1 MKNFLKILFSSCLGS
16 FIALMLFFVVGI
28 FMLIGVIGAVSG
40 SLTGGAS
47 AEEFKLSK
55 NTILKLDM
63 SSISDKVEV
72 NPFDSFL
79 GEETGAVSLIDV
91 IKAINKAKENPN
103 IEGIYI
109 NIEGIDAGTASID
122 AVRRALL
129 DFKSSGKFIVAYGDS
144 YSQKSYYLASVADK
158 VLLNPEGEISLVGL
172 SSSSMMMKDAYDKLG
187 VKMEIFKVGK
197 FKGAVEPGI
206 LNKLSDE
213 NRLQIQ
219 EYLDGLWYNI
229 TEAIANARGISR
241 ESLLDFVNDGKAFDG
256 AQVFVDNKL
265 VDALVYRSEV
275 EDIVRSMIKSLPEDI
290 RMATVSNMKTVPFL
304 HKPQTNDE
312 VYVLFAEGTIMPEE
326 FQSPYG
332 GESLITYDLV
342 DKLKE
347 LEEDDDIK
355 AVVLRV
361 NSPGGSAFLSEQIWK
376 AIKDLR
382 KTKTV
387 VISMG
392 DLAASGGYY
401 ISSAG
406 EYIVAEKNTLT
417 GSIGIYGQIP
427 NAEEL
432 AKKIGVNIDVVK
444 TSPYADFNMSEAGL
458 SNVLRPMSPE
468 SKAKIQASVERGY
481 KTFISRV
488 AEGRNMTLAQVD
500 SIGQGR
506 VWLGAKALDLKL
518 VDEIGGIDVA
528 VKKAAEFAGIS
539 NYKVVYSETQIDSFS
554 EMLLKSTNI
563 TDDFKAK
570 MLSKEERLLLK
581 ELKKIYSNS
590 GILAKLPFD
599 IYY

>member
-1 MKNFLKILFSSCLGS
+1 MRNFLKILFSSCLGS

-28 FMLIGVIGAVSG
+28 FMLIGVIGAVSS
-40 SLTGGAS
+40 SLTGGVS

-109 NIEGIDAGTASID
+109 NIEGIDAGSASID

-129 DFKSSGKFIVAYGDS
+129 DFKSSGKFIVTYGDS

-172 SSSSMMMKDAYDKLG
+172 ASSSMMMKDAYDKLG

-229 TEAIANARGISR
+229 TEAIADSRGISR
-241 ESLLDFVNDGKAFDG
+241 ESLLDFVNNGKAFDG

-265 VDALVYRSEV
+265 VDALVYRSDV
-275 EDIVRSMIKSLPEDI
+275 ESIVRSMIESEPENI
-290 RMATVSNMKTVPFL
+290 RMATVENMKTVPFL
-304 HKPQTNDE
+304 HKQKGDNE
-312 VYVLFAEGTIMPEE
+312 VYVLFAEGTIMPKE

-332 GESLITYDLV
+332 GEALITYDLV

-347 LEEDDDIK
+347 LEYDDDIK

-392 DLAASGGYY
+392 DVAASGGYY
-401 ISSAG
+401 IASAG

-500 SIGQGR
+500 SVGQGR

-528 VKKAAEFAGIS
+528 VKKAAEFAS
-539 NYKVVYSETQIDSFS
+539 LSKYKVVYEETQVDSFS

-570 MLSKEERLLLK
+570 MLNKEERLLLK
-581 ELKKIYSNS
+581 ELRKIYSNS